1 MNKNISFNYNR
12 DEGEFNSN
20 FFTNIENE
28 SIKQFT
34 DSYNLNTNKNNKQ
47 KNLIFYFIFIGLIS
61 FLFETLLLKLWKN

>member
-20 FFTNIENE
+20 FFTNIENG
-28 SIKQFT
+28 SLKQFT